1 MATTDRRPVTSGI
14 ENRTIRIVWYAL
26 LVGVLIAGAYAT
38 YLRVVGGIATTN
50 LTSITPWGAWVAFY
64 IYFAGLSAGAFL
76 LSTLSSVFGMERL
89 RAIQREA
96 LLAAIV
102 AMVAALLFIWID
114 LGRMERLFNPFL
126 HRQITSPLSW
136 EVHAYVI
143 YMGILLA
150 GLYFS
155 MRADLVRVA
164 ERASGIRAV
173 VARVFTLGRT
183 DLSEAAIAADRVWQ
197 KRVSIV
203 GIPLAVFL
211 VLGGEGV
218 LFAVAKAR
226 PYWNSGLFPV
236 IFVVSA
242 IVAGTAL
249 VLTVYVL
256 RRTLF
261 AGPPVDVDIV
271 DRLAQILLA
280 FVLVDV
286 AFTAIDALIA
296 LTTLEQLHV
305 GTWLLLATG
314 DMAWSFWVFMVGL
327 GWVVPAILTS
337 RRTWRR
343 RPWLM
348 VIAGLSVVV
357 GIVGVRFNIVV
368 PPLVLPVMELLPQGE
383 YFPSLVEWG
392 TSAGI
397 IAFGLLVYT
406 IGAELLPLTPL
417 EGDSK

>member
-64 IYFAGLSAGAFL
+64 IYFVGLSAGAFL

-203 GIPLAVFL
+203 GIPLAVCL